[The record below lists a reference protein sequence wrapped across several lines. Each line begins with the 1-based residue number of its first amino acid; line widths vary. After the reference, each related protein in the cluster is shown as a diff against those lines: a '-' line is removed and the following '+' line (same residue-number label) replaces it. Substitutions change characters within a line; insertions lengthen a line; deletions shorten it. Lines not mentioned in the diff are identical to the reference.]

1 MAVPATASLTI
12 NSFLLCS
19 MSIPYLNTGGAHS
32 TRWQRSFTKLSHLP
46 DDSGQKER
54 LARSGAKRNLRQ
66 LGDAEPA
73 EAVPARQAGGGVAH
87 FQPVMVMGDGMP
99 DLADSRADFSG
110 GKVLGHGQIPKSC
123 HTPRGGAALMQ
134 QDAAA
139 IAHHQQHAVEPD
151 GSGLAQFHRQLRG
164 GAFPAR
170 LAASGK
176 RADQA
181 GRMSRQADG
190 GAEFHERLVEMAG
203 RARVQPPL
211 RDFAETCTAAA
222 V

>member
-73 EAVPARQAGGGVAH
+73 EAVPARQAGGGAAH
-87 FQPVMVMGDGMP
+87 FQPVMVMGDGM
-99 DLADSRADFSG
+99 ADFAEPFADFG
-110 GKVLGHGQIPKSC
+110 GREVLGGGQIPKSC
-123 HTPRGGAALMQ
+123 HATR
-134 QDAAA
+134 DRK
-139 IAHHQQHAVEPD
+139 
-151 GSGLAQFHRQLRG
+151 ST
-164 GAFPAR
+164 R
-170 LAASGK
+170 LNSSHLGISYA
-176 RADQA
+176 
-181 GRMSRQADG
+181 
-190 GAEFHERLVEMAG
+190 
-203 RARVQPPL
+203 
-211 RDFAETCTAAA
+211 
-222 V
+222 

>member
-32 TRWQRSFTKLSHLP
+32 TRWGERFTKLSHLP

-54 LARSGAKRNLRQ
+54 LARRGAERNLRQ
-66 LGDAEPA
+66 LGDAEPE
-73 EAVPARQAGGGVAH
+73 EAVAARQAGGGAAH
-87 FQPVMVMGDGMP
+87 FQPVEVVGDGMP

-110 GKVLGHGQIPKSC
+110 REVVGRGQIPKSR
-123 HTPRGGAALMQ
+123 HAPHGGAALTQ
-134 QDAAA
+134 QDASA

-170 LAASGK
+170 LAASGH

-181 GRMSRQADG
+181 ERMARQADG
-190 GAEFHERLVEMAG
+190 GAEVHERLVEMAG
-203 RARVQPPL
+203 
-211 RDFAETCTAAA
+211 
-222 V
+222 